1 MLLSRSKCIQQEGR
15 NLPKQRHTSNV
26 KKTHKKVRGKRVK
39 VKWKITYRETMI
51 DAPETLTPSL
61 FNLHQFCILCSIR
74 FFSPSQIVKLLLP
87 ISSRLT
93 RIYVK
98 RCLLDEYDLCKI
110 FFFYNLRPKICL
122 LTQTLFPHDLPN
134 PFKRP

>member
-74 FFSPSQIVKLLLP
+74 FFSPSQIVKLLFP

-93 RIYVK
+93 RIYVSDTFQMNMTPV
-98 RCLLDEYDLCKI
+98 RI
-110 FFFYNLRPKICL
+110 FFYYFKPKICL
-122 LTQTLFPHDLPN
+122 LT
-134 PFKRP
+134 